1 MNAKKEKNNNEK
13 GIPVTVTAHLGPFV
27 KYPRIYFVAHKKGRT
42 IVWKNWIDYRP
53 QQTQKGEDA
62 S

>member
-1 MNAKKEKNNNEK
+1 MNAKKEKNNHKK
-13 GIPVTVTAHLGPFV
+13 GIPITVTAHLGPFV
-27 KYPRIYFVAHKKGRT
+27 KCPRIYFVVHKRRT

-53 QQTQKGEDA
+53 QKTQKGEDA

>member
-1 MNAKKEKNNNEK
+1 MLKKRKTITRR
-13 GIPVTVTAHLGPFV
+13 GIPITVTAHLGPFV
-27 KYPRIYFVAHKKGRT
+27 KYPRIYFVVHKRRT